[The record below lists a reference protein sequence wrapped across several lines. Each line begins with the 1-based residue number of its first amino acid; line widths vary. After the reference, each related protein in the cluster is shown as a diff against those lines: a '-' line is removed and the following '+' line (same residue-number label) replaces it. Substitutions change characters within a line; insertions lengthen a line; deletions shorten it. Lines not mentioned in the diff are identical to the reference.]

1 MARVPALI
9 LTQHS
14 SGFVP
19 FNILADMLGEAVY
32 DHDAVQARLAY
43 LFNEGDPF
51 TDALFYTEDASH
63 VHALISRFVV
73 DLNRRRDAGGLNG
86 VLKVTDFSGNPLYK
100 EDFRFSE
107 KRIEERL
114 NRFYDPFHAS
124 LDRMLAKPDL
134 LFFVDGHS
142 MAATGP
148 LIGPDSGKP
157 RPAFTLITG
166 GDSEG
171 KQVSKEHHLS
181 VPADLA
187 QQIRDLLEHHFGPIL
202 KDSDVPEDIL
212 INDPFALGGT
222 IQRLSAPDNQN
233 HKPGFGLEFN
243 KALYLEP
250 AGNGLDKPIKN
261 RIPLLNRHFQGFM
274 QDCGKLFQ
282 AYPFGHA

>member
-1 MARVPALI
+1 MARVPTLI
-9 LTQHS
+9 ITQHS

-32 DHDAVQARLAY
+32 DPDAVQARLDY
-43 LFNEGDPF
+43 LFNEGDPY

-86 VLKVTDFSGNPLYK
+86 VLKVTDFSGNPLYQ

-114 NRFYDPFHAS
+114 TRFYDPFHAT

-142 MAATGP
+142 MTATGP
-148 LIGPDSGKP
+148 LIGPDSGKS

-166 GDSEG
+166 GNNEG
-171 KQVSKEHHLS
+171 NQVSEEHHLS
-181 VPADLA
+181 IPADLA
-187 QQIRDLLEHHFGPIL
+187 QRIRDLLERHFADVM
-202 KDSDVPEDIL
+202 KDSDVPPNVF
-212 INDPFALGGT
+212 INDPFALGGS
-222 IQRLSAPDNQN
+222 IQRLSDPRNHC

-250 AGNGLDKPIKN
+250 AANGLDKPIKQ
-261 RIPLLNRHFQGFM
+261 RIPLLNRKFQTFM
-274 QDCGKLFQ
+274 QDCGRLFER
-282 AYPFGHA
+282 YPF